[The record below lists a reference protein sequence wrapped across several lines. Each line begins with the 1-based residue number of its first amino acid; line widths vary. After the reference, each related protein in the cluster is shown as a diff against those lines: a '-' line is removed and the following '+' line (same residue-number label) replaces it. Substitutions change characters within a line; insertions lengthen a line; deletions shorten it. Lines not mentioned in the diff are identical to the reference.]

1 VGQKGFLDAAPVR
14 QVLAFIRCV
23 LRPED
28 DYRLLCAL
36 RAFDPEGEARRAL
49 QAHQAGGSLVAAARS
64 VAETHDG
71 VRVFLEDLDRYCA
84 LAQTARAEEVIGA
97 WCEASGVSDD
107 PDVGRLL
114 EVCSRY
120 DRVEEMMQEAL
131 LGREADCERRG
142 RAAPRGEAITLMT
155 LHAAKGLEFP
165 VVFIVGAEE
174 GLIPY
179 RDRDADLAEERRLL
193 YVGITRG
200 RDEVLLTAAKRRV
213 RYGRQEVCEVSPF
226 LQDLCGSVIEVEQR
240 ERKQRRGETQLS
252 LF

>member
-1 VGQKGFLDAAPVR
+1 
-14 QVLAFIRCV
+14 
-23 LRPED
+23 
-28 DYRLLCAL
+28 
-36 RAFDPEGEARRAL
+36 
-49 QAHQAGGSLVAAARS
+49 
-64 VAETHDG
+64 
-71 VRVFLEDLDRYCA
+71 
-84 LAQTARAEEVIGA
+84 
-97 WCEASGVSDD
+97 
-107 PDVGRLL
+107 
-114 EVCSRY
+114 
-120 DRVEEMMQEAL
+120 
-131 LGREADCERRG
+131 
-142 RAAPRGEAITLMT
+142 MT